1 MSGRFRRRFGSNY
14 GRRSFSRNRFSRF
27 GSSTAI
33 ARRARGNSR
42 AANQQADSTNVV
54 INLMHKTSA
63 GCACLVKGDTAAN
76 ARVMA
81 NIGTAAINIFDLLAK
96 SEFFSCYAPMYD
108 QFRITSIKV
117 KVTPVKWSTYDQ
129 RLSMVNGT
137 RLDNAPGAIVTPVEG
152 QDNTVYVPEHLK
164 STVISNT
171 QKFIYPQGLTIVT
184 AWDRTGLDT
193 AQVYHPKEN
202 ANSADD
208 IEVGVHYDDN
218 ENEWAVDDVDNINAN
233 NVDYLPF
240 VSETSSQVE
249 REQAYKCF
257 YTNIG
262 DNITTYSSAQ
272 TKQLL
277 GGSSFNL
284 VRYLYPSSQQEKS
297 QYFSTSDLIKTY
309 KRNIDNYAYEYI
321 PADPDNDN
329 AGIIE
334 GESTD
339 LTSLLSTPSIPFKP
353 TFLIGVLGSND
364 LQMHPSATAD
374 EWYVS
379 NQISPVTF
387 NLEFDIGVTF
397 RGLRKAQVV

>member
-14 GRRSFSRNRFSRF
+14 GRRSYSRNRFSRF
-27 GSSTAI
+27 GSSTSI

-63 GCACLVKGDTAAN
+63 GCACLVKGTTAAN
-76 ARVMA
+76 SRVMA

-129 RLSMVNGT
+129 QLSMVNGT
-137 RLDNAPGAIVTPVEG
+137 RLDNAPGAVVTPPGAEAPAY
-152 QDNTVYVPEHLK
+152 DPAHLK
-164 STVISNT
+164 STVIANN
-171 QKFIYPQGLTIVT
+171 QKFIYPQGLTVVT

-193 AQVYHPKEN
+193 AQIYHPKDN
-202 ANSADD
+202 DDAAND
-208 IEVGVHYDDN
+208 IEIGVSYDS
-218 ENEWAVDDVDNINAN
+218 ENNTYVVDEVDINAN
-233 NVDYLPF
+233 NVDYLPL
-240 VSETSSQVE
+240 VTVDSSQVE

-284 VRYLYPSSQQEKS
+284 IRYLYPSSQQEKS

-309 KRNIDNYAYEYI
+309 KRNIDSYAYEYD
-321 PADPDNDN
+321 PLDPDNDN
-329 AGIIE
+329 AGILE

-339 LTSLLSTPSIPFKP
+339 LTSLLCTPGIPFKP

-364 LQMHPSATAD
+364 LQMHPSNDAAT
-374 EWYVS
+374 WYVS
-379 NQISPVTF
+379 NQIPPVTF